1 MSDIMANML
10 KGKEKNLQ
18 KILKE
23 SAKAVSTVVRN
34 REIIETIFSIQEI
47 KSGKYKKFASSEQ
60 MFEAF
65 GI

>member
-1 MSDIMANML
+1 ML

-23 SAKAVSTVVRN
+23 SAKAVSIVVKN
-34 REIIETIFSIQEI
+34 REIIETMLSIQEI
-47 KSGKYKKFASSEQ
+47 KSGKYRGFISGQE
-60 MFEAF
+60 MFKAF